1 MRHRKSSPPIEEPV
15 INITPLIDVVFV
27 VLIMFILIAPLVD
40 KEGVELARGG
50 EGEAREVKETSP
62 IAVVVKKNSD
72 IFLNR
77 VPLTLEE
84 LPLRLIQAKQSFPQA
99 VPQLFHDKMAPFG
112 TYQEVK
118 LAMEAAGFNEMELV
132 LEPPGQPPQ

>member
-1 MRHRKSSPPIEEPV
+1 MRHKKVYPTIEEPV

-40 KEGVELARGG
+40 KENVDLARGG
-50 EGEAREVKETSP
+50 EGDAREVKETSP

-72 IFLNR
+72 ILLNR
-77 VPLTLEE
+77 VPLTIEE
-84 LPLRLIQAKQSFPQA
+84 LPLRLRQIKNSYPTA

-118 LAMEAAGFNEMELV
+118 LAMESAGFTEMELV
-132 LEPPGQPPQ
+132 LDPPTIDK

>member
-1 MRHRKSSPPIEEPV
+1 MRHKRSATPIEEPV

-62 IAVVVKKNSD
+62 IALVVKKNSD
-72 IFLNR
+72 LLLNR
-77 VPLTLEE
+77 TQVTMEE
-84 LPLRLIQAKQSFPQA
+84 LPLRLKQIKETYPQA
-99 VPQLFHDKMAPFG
+99 VPQLFHDKLAPFG

-118 LAMEAAGFNEMELV
+118 LAMEFAGFQEMELV
-132 LEPPGQPPQ
+132 LEPPSQTQ

>member
-1 MRHRKSSPPIEEPV
+1 MRHRKTSQTIEEPV

-40 KEGVELARGG
+40 KEGVELAQGG

-72 IFLNR
+72 ILLNR
-77 VPLTLEE
+77 APLTIEE
-84 LPLRLIQAKQSFPQA
+84 LPLRLKQIKATYPRA
-99 VPQLFHDKMAPFG
+99 TPQLFHDKMAPFG

-118 LAMEAAGFNEMELV
+118 LAFEAAGFTEMELV
-132 LEPPGQPPQ
+132 LEPPSQP